1 MSAGGADGELSGEDS
16 GASASFWLFLRR
28 RRLCTRT
35 VVVAACEVGGGL
47 MHRLIL
53 TTTYRN
59 PPQQSM
65 VIRSEVMALKKI
77 CGRLL
82 ITAGSS
88 TTPAREDAEEH
99 PRRSSLQYGSLQLMM
114 VSFTKVLL
122 MQLRRT
128 FFLQLNSC
136 SRSWQSG
143 TEEIMVSDD
152 YLTGF
157 KAALFNSPLNAV
169 ATI

>member
-1 MSAGGADGELSGEDS
+1 MSAGGAVGELSGEGS
-16 GASASFWLFLRR
+16 ETSPSFWFWLFLRR
-28 RRLCTRT
+28 RRLCTLT
-35 VVVAACEVGGGL
+35 VVVACEAGGGL
-47 MHRLIL
+47 THRFIF
-53 TTTYRN
+53 TTMYRN
-59 PPQQSM
+59 PPQHSI
-65 VIRSEVMALKKI
+65 VISSDVMALRNI
-77 CGRLL
+77 CGRLF

-114 VSFTKVLL
+114 VSLMKLLL

-143 TEEIMVSDD
+143 IR
-152 YLTGF
+152 G
-157 KAALFNSPLNAV
+157 NNC
-169 ATI
+169 